1 MEIRLRTGNRI
12 AETSSKGNQEKWQ
25 ENGHWYKLDLFGYEG
40 LAETAASALL
50 EKTNVEKLG
59 FRFVSYRMERLEV
72 HRRIRNGCSSQ
83 NFLQPGESI
92 LTLAELFRKGVG
104 PAWQTEVGRLPNLQS
119 KVRWMVNNVECL
131 TGLDRFGAYLTMLFE
146 ADMLFGNEDR
156 HLNNI
161 AILRRGED
169 FDYCPVFDFGAGV
182 LSNIRDYPMEIE
194 PKALLRQLRA
204 QPLNTTFLRQVHA
217 AQTIYGPQL
226 ECGFNAAD
234 IENALAE
241 PLQFYA
247 ERDRAY
253 IHDRAKA
260 CISTQR
266 KNLRL

>member
-1 MEIRLRTGNRI
+1 
-12 AETSSKGNQEKWQ
+12 
-25 ENGHWYKLDLFGYEG
+25 
-40 LAETAASALL
+40 
-50 EKTNVEKLG
+50 
-59 FRFVSYRMERLEV
+59 
-72 HRRIRNGCSSQ
+72 
-83 NFLQPGESI
+83 
-92 LTLAELFRKGVG
+92 
-104 PAWQTEVGRLPNLQS
+104 
-119 KVRWMVNNVECL
+119 MVDNVECL

-161 AILRRGED
+161 AILRRGEG

-217 AQTIYGPQL
+217 AQAIYGPQL
-226 ECGFNAAD
+226 ECSFNAAD